1 MIRIEGRALL
11 IVSVIVLFWFSAWG
25 LLDEG
30 VDFAQGHWGYSKG
43 SIYAAIF
50 AVSVLFICCA
60 PDVLIRI

>member
-1 MIRIEGRALL
+1 MIRIEGRAAL

-30 VDFAQGHWGYSKG
+30 VDFAQERWGYPKAG
-43 SIYAAIF
+43 IYAAMF
-50 AVSVLFICCA
+50 ALSVVYILCA